1 MLDTELKIKKVVKAL
16 NKLGTLRGINNP
28 VGLYIFVWD
37 TEKTQSSAIG
47 YFIPSD
53 IVTDLF
59 QRVRELAKMEVIKE
73 MMR

>member
-37 TEKTQSSAIG
+37 TEKN
-47 YFIPSD
+47 P
-53 IVTDLF
+53 
-59 QRVRELAKMEVIKE
+59 VISY
-73 MMR
+73 RLLYSQ